1 MAVLNERR
9 RMVTLGHSYEVRY
22 ETSPSPF
29 VIIPLSHH
37 SIQSIPCWFHGW
49 LFVILILIRHRKIHN
64 NVIKFVLFDS
74 GIPNNFIFY
83 YYLQGKKRDPSDSEN
98 EPPCSQQKKKKTLT
112 NDRDED
118 EDTDGTEI
126 LSSTSQSSPS
136 APEDEGD

>member
-9 RMVTLGHSYEVRY
+9 RMVTLGHSYE
-22 ETSPSPF
+22 
-29 VIIPLSHH
+29 
-37 SIQSIPCWFHGW
+37 
-49 LFVILILIRHRKIHN
+49 
-64 NVIKFVLFDS
+64 
-74 GIPNNFIFY
+74 
-83 YYLQGKKRDPSDSEN
+83 GKKRDPSDSEN
-98 EPPCSQQKKKKTLT
+98 EPPCSQQKKKKSLT